1 MDLTNRR
8 LQVRSMVEART
19 IQLHV
24 GCVLLDATVFR
35 SHAAAMHAEEIIEH
49 VHDATKAAI
58 HRQMLRWF
66 VILLTIVCVNDLPA
80 EVLCYRKPLLSCSSI
95 ITFRV
100 KAWFRL
106 KNGQSYGRLMYS
118 RDRALRFM

>member
-1 MDLTNRR
+1 
-8 LQVRSMVEART
+8 MVEART

-49 VHDATKAAI
+49 VHDATKAVI

-66 VILLTIVCVNDLPA
+66 ADRCAADVATEAPIMKSASSNSVVMHPGVLL
-80 EVLCYRKPLLSCSSI
+80 
-95 ITFRV
+95 
-100 KAWFRL
+100 
-106 KNGQSYGRLMYS
+106 
-118 RDRALRFM
+118 